1 VIWLVNKKPSVL
13 TFSLIAIFIAIMIFS
28 TGNQT
33 ANARE
38 TLSVQ
43 IQPPSETTVLINTE
57 VQLWANATGGSGEY
71 YYRWSVNNVQINNNF
86 TSATIILNETKVGT
100 YTIGCQISDIK
111 GVAPGT
117 AIAPEINLF
126 FTTEPLSVGQAPS
139 NSQETSSN
147 NQEID
152 NQGLTMIAVAVVVVS
167 IVGAAIIILVKQR
180 KPSNDQLTKT

>member
-1 VIWLVNKKPSVL
+1 MIWLVNKKSSIL

-28 TGNQT
+28 TSNQT
-33 ANARE
+33 VNALE

-43 IQPPSETTVLINTE
+43 IQPPPETTVFINTE

-71 YYRWSVNNVQINNNF
+71 YYRWSVNNVQVNNNF
-86 TSATIILNETKVGT
+86 TSATIIVNETKVGT

-126 FTTEPLSVGQAPS
+126 VTTKPMLVGQAPT
-139 NSQETSSN
+139 NSPETSPN
-147 NQEID
+147 NQE
-152 NQGLTMIAVAVVVVS
+152 LTMIVVAVIVVS

-180 KPSNDQLTKT
+180 KPSNDQITKT